1 MFERQTNSDETL
13 KKMTTTTSI
22 KKLIEEGLLY
32 ESDSKN
38 FVTNEEV
45 INAAAILAYRNG
57 VRTEEELYDVIYTEC
72 DMSMV
77 AALNNMDME
86 ELLQYAEIH
95 S

>member
-32 ESDSKN
+32 ESDSKH